1 MKEEYFPQNEYHTPP
16 DMPRRLG
23 DRLAMGT
30 RVYFLA
36 RFLGYLIQS
45 RRIAMQGKYDRDA
58 WVHTSYQFFNLIEE
72 CGGRFHIT
80 GLEHFRNLKEPVVV
94 ISNHMSTL
102 ETMVFP
108 FIIASV
114 LDAVY
119 VVKEELV
126 KGKFFGPLMTA
137 RDPIAVGRTNPRE
150 DFKRVITEG
159 CEKLAK
165 GVSVIIF
172 PQSTRKVEFIPG
184 EFNSIGVK
192 LAAKAGVRVIP
203 VALKT
208 DWWRNSGVA
217 KSFGALDRSKPIHFA
232 FGPSISMQSPGGREE
247 NQHIIS
253 FIQAN
258 LQRWADAE
266 KS

>member
-16 DMPRRLG
+16 DMPHKLG

-30 RVYFLA
+30 RVYFMA
-36 RFLGYLIQS
+36 RFIGYLIQS
-45 RRIAMQGKYDRDA
+45 RRIAVRGEYDRAA
-58 WVHTSYQFFNLIEE
+58 WVHTSYQFFNLIEQ

-80 GLEHFRNLKEPVVV
+80 GLEHFRVLKEPVVI

-126 KGKFFGPLMTA
+126 NGKFFGPLMRA
-137 RDPIAVGRTNPRE
+137 RDPIAVGRSNPRE

-165 GVSVIIF
+165 GISVIIF
-172 PQSTRKVEFIPG
+172 PQHTRKVEFIPE
-184 EFNSIGVK
+184 EFNTIGVK
-192 LAAKAGVRVIP
+192 LASKAGVRVVPI
-203 VALKT
+203 AIKT
-208 DWWRNSGVA
+208 DWWGNSSVA
-217 KSFGALDRSKPIHFA
+217 KAFGPIDRSKPIHIA
-232 FGPSISMQSPGGREE
+232 FGPPMSVQGTGKQE
-247 NQHIIS
+247 NQQIIE
-253 FIQAN
+253 FIQAH
-258 LQRWADAE
+258 LARWAAE
-266 KS
+266 EK